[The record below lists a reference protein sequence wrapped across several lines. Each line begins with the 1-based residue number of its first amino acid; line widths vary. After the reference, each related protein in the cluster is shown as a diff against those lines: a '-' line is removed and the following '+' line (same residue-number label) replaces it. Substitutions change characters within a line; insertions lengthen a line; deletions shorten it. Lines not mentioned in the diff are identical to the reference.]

1 MDFHLLAITESNIFT
16 TQGQKWKNTIE
27 LGREPQVRGHRWA
40 AEQRD
45 QEKKEMDG
53 TSTQS
58 AVRLLHCA
66 IKYAI

>member
-1 MDFHLLAITESNIFT
+1 MDFYLLPITEPNIFT
-16 TQGQKWKNTIE
+16 TQGQKWQNTIKS
-27 LGREPQVRGHRWA
+27 GREPQVRGYRWA

-58 AVRLLHCA
+58 AVRLHCTT
-66 IKYAI
+66 KYAI